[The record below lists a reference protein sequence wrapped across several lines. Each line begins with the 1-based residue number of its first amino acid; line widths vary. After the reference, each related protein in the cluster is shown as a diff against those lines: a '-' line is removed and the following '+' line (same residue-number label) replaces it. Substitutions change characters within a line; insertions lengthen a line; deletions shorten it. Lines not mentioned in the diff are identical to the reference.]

1 MGIQIEIP
9 VVLQQVTNGQGS
21 IEVKGKTIRECMDDF
36 AKQYPIFKEFFNEKN
51 PIAWVA
57 LNKEMVS
64 LVDRDKP
71 VTEADSLDL
80 IFLLGGG

>member
-1 MGIQIEIP
+1 MVIKIEIP
-9 VVLQQVTNGQGS
+9 LVLQQVTNGRGS
-21 IEVKGKTIRECMDDF
+21 VEVTGKTIRECMDNL

-51 PIAWVA
+51 PVTWIA

-64 LVDRDKP
+64 LMDGNKQ
-71 VTEADSLDL
+71 VTESDSLDL